1 MTPLKQEDRFTQL
14 LHQLKKLH
22 DKKSHDYAK
31 NEDPL
36 SNLRECEKM
45 GVPAWVG
52 VLIRM
57 GDKISR
63 LQQLTRKKPKVKESI
78 RDNLMDIAVY
88 SLLAI
93 ILYEERGTA

>member
-1 MTPLKQEDRFTQL
+1 MTKFNRL
-14 LHQLKKLH
+14 LEELKKIH
-22 DKKSHDYAK
+22 DAKSHDYAK
-31 NEDPL
+31 DEDPL

-57 GDKISR
+57 GDKMSR

-78 RDNLMDIAVY
+78 KDNLMDLAVY

-93 ILYEERGTA
+93 ILYEK